1 MADYCSKC
9 GKALNKNSKR
19 CPDCGTKNDVK
30 RKSHAPLIIC
40 ILLVLALAA
49 AGVYYFGIQKHRLPL
64 VQEKTEPTTETQ
76 SAAAIENSELAKLV
90 RESKVPSHINAHD
103 KEMLKNMIASAQS
116 LSYAEISE
124 EQFSNRI
131 SGIVGAEI
139 KPDENAFM
147 EYVAEDRDFYYVD
160 AGGEDGQMYLVF
172 GKKNRNMYILSE
184 LKNGYWMTENVEKEL
199 VADRFSGAE
208 QEKAEEHYVL
218 GKTGETVFYGI
229 TVGDWCF
236 YYNDEGNLFL
246 CMNNADES
254 DPLFFNADYQSM
266 EPFAGQLVFQTVL
279 DNIESKYS
287 VKLEF

>member
-19 CPDCGTKNDVK
+19 CPECGTKNDVK
-30 RKSHAPLIIC
+30 RKSHAPVIIC
-40 ILLVLALAA
+40 ILLVIALAA
-49 AGVYYFGIQKHRLPL
+49 AGVYYFGIQKHRLPFI
-64 VQEKTEPTTETQ
+64 QEKTEPSTESGSVVT
-76 SAAAIENSELAKLV
+76 IESPELAKLV
-90 RESKVPSHINAHD
+90 REGKVPSHINADD
-103 KEMLKNMIASAQS
+103 KEMLKNMISSAQS

-124 EQFSNRI
+124 KQFSKRI
-131 SGIVGAEI
+131 TGIVGTEI

-160 AGGEDGQMYLVF
+160 AGDEDGQMYLVF
-172 GKKNRNMYILSE
+172 SKKYRNMFILSE
-184 LKNGYWMTENVEKEL
+184 LTNGYWMTENVEKDL
-199 VADRFSGAE
+199 VADRFSGTELERAE
-208 QEKAEEHYVL
+208 DHYVL
-218 GKTGETVFYGI
+218 EKTGETVFYGI

-236 YYNDEGNLFL
+236 YYNDEGDLFL

-254 DPLFFNADYQSM
+254 DPQFFNADYQSM